1 MRGRDQLW
9 RSKRQDIGQQ
19 KANSDDGSDHPGEAG
34 GPRRNGDRASGIP
47 KGQPRANRL
56 AHRGP
61 RRRGRRTSVANAER
75 LIADEHIPGE
85 FVELLG
91 DVLAANGIGV
101 TSVKLLEWE
110 GTENGKLQARARE
123 EGHEVMLTFDKDMAD
138 GTPPLIPVLIF
149 DVVEAKDMLDTSK
162 VLADVLLAN
171 EFDVPD
177 YYPVATPRKT
187 PSKALCNI
195 ALGLYAQNKHD
206 GFVGKGFLRAR
217 WDTRNLDIEEAP
229 HHASTRARM
238 VYRRKQGLP
247 MTEAK
252 FRASRT
258 R

>member
-1 MRGRDQLW
+1 MRFSNPDMFVDVLDGMTVVRICEIAETFQYRMALINRQL
-9 RSKRQDIGQQ
+9 RVVVGPAELVYAD
-19 KANSDDGSDHPGEAG
+19 
-34 GPRRNGDRASGIP
+34 PRRQIIEEDAHGNAGAWEPRLPVHGKRVSLEDRLVHC
-47 KGQPRANRL
+47 RATL
-56 AHRGP
+56 DA
-61 RRRGRRTSVANAER
+61 RRS
-75 LIADEHIPGE
+75 LIITHPATR
-85 FVELLG
+85 
-91 DVLAANGIGV
+91 IG
-101 TSVKLLEWE
+101 
-110 GTENGKLQARARE
+110 
-123 EGHEVMLTFDKDMAD
+123 GHEVMLTFDKDMAD

-177 YYPVATPRKT
+177 YYPVAAPRKT